1 MNYTNKQKSI
11 LSLIDKAN
19 KTVFTPN
26 ELYESQGKAKVF
38 SRKAITLHL
47 SNLAS
52 TTDALTRVRRGQYMT
67 AQTVSTI
74 TGDVSKNPIIESIVT
89 NPGNLPA
96 FLAHED
102 IEKLIEWKN
111 ISIANTTDKIDNL
124 KLKITKLENQKEQLN
139 SIKKKFC

>member
-1 MNYTNKQKSI
+1 MDYTTKQKSI
-11 LSLIDKAN
+11 LSLINKTN
-19 KTVFTPN
+19 KTVFSPN
-26 ELYESQGKAKVF
+26 DLYEAQGKTKIF
-38 SRKAITLHL
+38 SRKAIIFHL
-47 SNLAS
+47 STLVS
-52 TTDALTRVRRGQYMT
+52 TTNALTRVKRGQYMT

-74 TGDVSKNPIIESIVT
+74 TGDTTRNPIVESIIT
-89 NPGNLPA
+89 NPSNLPA

-124 KLKITKLENQKEQLN
+124 KLKIAKLENQKEQLN

>member
-1 MNYTNKQKSI
+1 MDYTTKQKSI
-11 LSLIDKAN
+11 LSLINKTN
-19 KTVFTPN
+19 KTVFSPN
-26 ELYESQGKAKVF
+26 DLYEAQGKTKIF

-47 SNLAS
+47 STLVS
-52 TTDALTRVRRGQYMT
+52 TTNALTRVRRGQYMT

-74 TGDVSKNPIIESIVT
+74 TGDTSRNPIIESIVT
-89 NPGNLPA
+89 NPDNLPA

-102 IEKLIEWKN
+102 IEKLIEWKD
-111 ISIANTTDKIDNL
+111 ISIANTTDKINNL